1 MKKTF
6 WAVAVLLGAA
16 VCVSSCTDED
26 YEEQLYEGTAVA
38 SHGGGGTV
46 EKIATKGSVGA
57 AQPVS
62 HDLRT
67 HVVAGTVG
75 AAQPVSHDLR
85 THVVAT
91 RTRAEVDHIG
101 AFTSNMQKVSAINAF
116 MKICGPDING
126 GSSSFATKGAVGAA
140 QPVSHDLRTHV
151 VAGTVGAAQPVSHD
165 LRTHVVAGTVGAAQP
180 VSHDLRTHVVA
191 TKGAVGAAQPVS
203 HDLRTH
209 VVAART
215 RADVDHIG
223 AFNTYMKICGPDING
238 GSSSKGYTDVA
249 KPAFHRTLVAAA
261 GKDLN
266 DGKADDV
273 AK

>member
-46 EKIATKGSVGA
+46 EKIATKGAVGA

-67 HVVAGTVG
+67 HVVA
-75 AAQPVSHDLR
+75 A
-85 THVVAT
+85 
-91 RTRAEVDHIG
+91 RTRAEVDHLG
-101 AFTSNMQKVSAINAF
+101 AFNFNSNMQKVSAINAF

-126 GSSSFATKGAVGAA
+126 GSSSFATKGSVGAA

-151 VAGTVGAAQPVSHD
+151 VAGT
-165 LRTHVVAGTVGAAQP
+165 
-180 VSHDLRTHVVA
+180 
-191 TKGAVGAAQPVS
+191 VGAAQPVS

-249 KPAFHRTLVAAA
+249 KPAILRTHVVAAA
-261 GKDLN
+261 PHGFNKPTSAVRSH
-266 DGKADDV
+266 GGGGTVEK
-273 AK
+273 

>member
-46 EKIATKGSVGA
+46 EKIATKGAVGAAQPVSHDLRTHVVATKGAVGA

-67 HVVAGTVG
+67 HVVAGRKRIE
-75 AAQPVSHDLR
+75 L
-85 THVVAT
+85 
-91 RTRAEVDHIG
+91 DHIG

-151 VAGTVGAAQPVSHD
+151 VAGT
-165 LRTHVVAGTVGAAQP
+165 
-180 VSHDLRTHVVA
+180 
-191 TKGAVGAAQPVS
+191 VGAAQPVS